1 VKTRQEQEV
10 NQQKKHEKEQEDIKH
25 LKEFISSCGTYSN
38 LVKQAQSKQKIIDK
52 MMEAGLTPKVVPDP
66 VFRFRFPNSG
76 KLPPY
81 AARPTR
87 TLRRVAAR
95 SLPVPLTPVG
105 PRVGAGR

>member
-1 VKTRQEQEV
+1 MRQL
-10 NQQKKHEKEQEDIKH
+10 KAYEKEQEDIKH